1 MIFSAKCFIIYYM
14 CEYVCVG
21 GVGMYHSICVE
32 VGGQLVG
39 FNSLLPSFGNGTQV
53 ISLGGK

>member
-1 MIFSAKCFIIYYM
+1 M
-14 CEYVCVG
+14 CVCVG